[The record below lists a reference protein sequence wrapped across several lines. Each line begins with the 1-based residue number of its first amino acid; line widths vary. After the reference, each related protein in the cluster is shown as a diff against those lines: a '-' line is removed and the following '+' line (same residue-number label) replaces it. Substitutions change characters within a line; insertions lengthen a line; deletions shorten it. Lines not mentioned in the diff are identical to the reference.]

1 MNSSNEFEGINEN
14 AELRVRVTEQQW
26 GGFNP
31 TYIRHF
37 ESIKSL
43 QAFMLETG
51 YQVEILEI
59 VEQEQE
65 PQQFSVR
72 ELGGSNEVEYVDSL
86 AAAIKTKLSWKVL
99 GAPKVAILNPDG
111 YIVSEKEQQEEILR
125 VFAEHLSK

>member
-1 MNSSNEFEGINEN
+1 
-14 AELRVRVTEQQW
+14 
-26 GGFNP
+26 
-31 TYIRHF
+31 
-37 ESIKSL
+37 
-43 QAFMLETG
+43 MLETG